1 MPGELVAPPSKPVTL
16 EEVARVAGV
25 SRATVSRV
33 VNRVS
38 TVDNELRETV
48 QRAIDA
54 TGYRPNLAARSL
66 VTRRAGSVALVL
78 PDECRIFGDPFFG
91 RVVEGAMGVVQPQGV
106 HLVVT
111 LAGSS
116 THQHLVADLRQGRL
130 DGAILIHTHLS
141 DPLPALLVAS
151 KLPVVLSGR
160 PVDSKLRISH
170 VDVDQAAGARLAAD
184 RLVQLGRRRVATI
197 AGPLNS
203 PAGLDRLEGF
213 RAAMAAHGVVDVPFA
228 EGDFSSESGA
238 RAVERLLAERRD
250 LDGLFVASDLMAQ
263 GALPVLRRAGRRVP
277 DDVAVVGFDDSSS
290 ALVCDPLLTTV
301 RQPVEDMAAEMV
313 RLLLDHVAR
322 PDRPVSSVVFSP
334 TLVVRQSA

>member
-1 MPGELVAPPSKPVTL
+1 M
-16 EEVARVAGV
+16 
-25 SRATVSRV
+25 
-33 VNRVS
+33 VNRVA

-78 PDECRIFGDPFFG
+78 PDEGRIFGDPFFG
-91 RVVEGAMGVVQPQGV
+91 RVVEGAMGVVQPLAV

-141 DPLPALLVAS
+141 DPLPALLAAS

-184 RLVQLGRRRVATI
+184 HLVQLGRRRVATI
-197 AGPLNS
+197 AGPLNT
-203 PAGLDRLEGF
+203 PAGLDRLGGF
-213 RAAMAAHGVVDVPFA
+213 RAAMAAHGVHDVPFA

-238 RAVERLLAERRD
+238 KAVERLLAEHPD
-250 LDGLFVASDLMAQ
+250 LDGLFVASDLMAH

-313 RLLLDHVAR
+313 RLLLDHVER

>member
-1 MPGELVAPPSKPVTL
+1 
-16 EEVARVAGV
+16 
-25 SRATVSRV
+25 V
-33 VNRVS
+33 VNRVA

-78 PDECRIFGDPFFG
+78 PDEGRIFGDPFFG
-91 RVVEGAMGVVQPQGV
+91 RVVEGVMGVVQPQGV

-130 DGAILIHTHLS
+130 DGAILIHTHVD
-141 DPLPALLVAS
+141 DPLPRLLVDGRH
-151 KLPVVLSGR
+151 PVVLSGR
-160 PVDSKLRISH
+160 PVDDLRISH

-197 AGPLNS
+197 AGPLNT

-213 RAAMAAHGVVDVPFA
+213 RAAMAAHGVLDVPFV

-238 RAVERLLAERRD
+238 WAVERLLAAHRD
-250 LDGLFVASDLMAQ
+250 LDGLFVASDLMAH
-263 GALPVLRRAGRRVP
+263 GVLPVLRRAGRRVP

-313 RLLLDHVAR
+313 RLLLDHVER
-322 PDRPVSSVVFSP
+322 PDRPVSSVVFAP
-334 TLVVRQSA
+334 TLVVRDSA